1 MCLMARGSDKQS
13 SNLPFKWALADSC
26 SPPRKT
32 MYSSFNLEDH
42 RLEMRTP
49 PYDEEPHSPN
59 VEIFGVTG
67 APAATKETESH
78 DGRREPGDELGDETV
93 RSEKKEG
100 SESI

>member
-1 MCLMARGSDKQS
+1 MLAAAKDDVLIVQS
-13 SNLPFKWALADSC
+13 GGPSVRNAS
-26 SPPRKT
+26 
-32 MYSSFNLEDH
+32 
-42 RLEMRTP
+42 P